1 MIMPETRT
9 PTSQLPPRRRL
20 VVVGVAAALVALL
33 VPSCTRVIDDATG
46 VAAQPG
52 QVFGVDA
59 SEDSCTP
66 VDVEL
71 VDVPVPDG
79 ASPDTEPVLRIPQP
93 QGWNRISALDSEMIR
108 FVMRNDD
115 LAADGLAPTAVVT
128 VESHRGEITPT
139 EFFDEQRRQV
149 EQLGVIDLTLAD
161 TTLCGLPAV
170 RGHYM
175 SPLMGTAG
183 PRRAD
188 LLSAVMFTEGRT
200 YGVAVTVQS
209 ADESDPVF
217 QQESAEILDGFQM
230 LPPGSS

>member
-1 MIMPETRT
+1 MTARE
-9 PTSQLPPRRRL
+9 TSQRRRS
-20 VVVGVAAALVALL
+20 VAVAAALATLL
-33 VPSCTRVIDDATG
+33 LPSCTRVVDNASA
-46 VAAQPG
+46 VAAEPG
-52 QVFGVDA
+52 QVFGTDA
-59 SEDSCTP
+59 SEEACTR

-79 ASPDTEPVLRIPQP
+79 ASPASEPVLRIPQP

-108 FVMRNDD
+108 FVMRNDE

-128 VESHRGEITPT
+128 VESHRGEISPA

-149 EQLGVIDLTLAD
+149 NQLGVTDLTLTD

-175 SPLMGTAG
+175 SPLMGTSG

-200 YGVAVTVQS
+200 YGVALTVQS
-209 ADESDPVF
+209 ADEADPVF
-217 QQESAEILDGFQM
+217 QQESGEILDGFQM